1 MGQVEPLGLQ
11 VRGRRKVKE
20 KATHLTPAGWRAVEE
35 VVGIGGHC
43 AEVETADFQEFLLFG
58 G

>member
-1 MGQVEPLGLQ
+1 MEPLGLQ